1 MGKYNDAITKA
12 KSLKMKD
19 GTTKA
24 IDKLTAYIDH
34 QEVIKLIGKIEA
46 LQGADGLS
54 AYEVWQKEGNAGS
67 KRDFIDSLRG
77 EPGVVT
83 KGLKGDPGIDGKT
96 IEKTIEKTIVKEVSV
111 KGGDGKDGVSVVS
124 ARVDA
129 QGDLQVSLDDG
140 TIVNAGHVRG
150 RDGRG
155 SGGGGTSRKYVNEAI
170 TAALDGFGGA
180 ADADY
185 GDIVVSGTGTV
196 WTVDIENTTART
208 AFASGDKL
216 MIWEDGVG
224 NRQIDYD
231 DLPGGSGDVVGPA
244 SATNNAIPRWDTTTG
259 KLLQNSGVLID
270 DSDNLTA
277 NNVSGTNTGDQ
288 SLFQTIAV
296 AGQSDV
302 VADTTADTLT
312 LVGGTNVT
320 ITTDAG
326 TDTVT
331 ITAASGAGTPTDIT
345 VANEAT
351 DTTCF
356 PAFFTAATGDL
367 EPKTNTGLTYNSD
380 TSILSATGFAGPLTG
395 DVTGDVTGNADTV
408 TTNANLTGDVTS
420 SGNSSTIADDA
431 VSYSKMQNVTA
442 TDKILGRASSGAGIV
457 EEIACTAA
465 GRAILDDANASAQRT
480 TLGLEIGA
488 DVQAYAS
495 ALDAVSG
502 TNTGDQ
508 TAVTGNAG
516 TATALATARTIGG
529 VSFDGT
535 ANIAPNIVTDTTPQL
550 GGALDANGQ
559 NITDVQELRLD
570 ATPDTDHTATGL
582 TTNTINAGATIAIG
596 DLCYLGSGGK
606 WLLADADAEATAKG
620 MLGISAEAS
629 TDTNPMITALAGSFV
644 RDDTYNWTVGA
655 VLYVGL
661 TAGAL
666 TETAPSATGD
676 IVRVAGYAV
685 SADVV
690 YFNPG
695 SSWVEVA

>member
-1 MGKYNDAITKA
+1 M
-12 KSLKMKD
+12 
-19 GTTKA
+19 
-24 IDKLTAYIDH
+24 
-34 QEVIKLIGKIEA
+34 
-46 LQGADGLS
+46 
-54 AYEVWQKEGNAGS
+54 
-67 KRDFIDSLRG
+67 
-77 EPGVVT
+77 
-83 KGLKGDPGIDGKT
+83 
-96 IEKTIEKTIVKEVSV
+96 
-111 KGGDGKDGVSVVS
+111 
-124 ARVDA
+124 
-129 QGDLQVSLDDG
+129 
-140 TIVNAGHVRG
+140 
-150 RDGRG
+150 
-155 SGGGGTSRKYVNEAI
+155 
-170 TAALDGFGGA
+170 
-180 ADADY
+180 
-185 GDIVVSGTGTV
+185 
-196 WTVDIENTTART
+196 
-208 AFASGDKL
+208 
-216 MIWEDGVG
+216 
-224 NRQIDYD
+224 
-231 DLPGGSGDVVGPA
+231 
-244 SATNNAIPRWDTTTG
+244 
-259 KLLQNSGVLID
+259 
-270 DSDNLTA
+270 
-277 NNVSGTNTGDQ
+277 
-288 SLFQTIAV
+288 
-296 AGQSDV
+296 
-302 VADTTADTLT
+302 
-312 LVGGTNVT
+312 TNVT
-320 ITTDAG
+320 ISETVQKLVITNGVIRVLTIGTQGPAGATGSIGAVDGSPDTDHTGEGLKSNDLNAGATIAFGELCYFDPTDVEWKKSAATAEATTSGAMGVAMEAGSDGVAMNVLLWGFVRDDSWSWTPGAELYVGTTAG
-326 TDTVT
+326 TFTETATTNTGEKRRKVGQAT
-331 ITAASGAGTPTDIT
+331 TAKIIYFTPFYSLAAASGSGTSTDIT
-345 VANEAT
+345 VENEAT

-516 TATALATARTIGG
+516 TATALETARTIGGVSFDGTANIVPTTIAVTDTTDTTCFVALFESATGDLLPQTDGALTYNAGTGALAATSMAAAFTGDLTGKADTADALETARTIGG

-570 ATPDTDHTATGL
+570 ATPDADHTATGL

>member
-356 PAFFTAATGDL
+356 MAFFTAATGDL
-367 EPKTNTGLTYNSD
+367 EPKSNAGATFN
-380 TSILSATGFAGPLTG
+380 SATAVVTFTGIAGPLTG
-395 DVTGDVTGNADTV
+395 DVTGNAD
-408 TTNANLTGDVTS
+408 
-420 SGNSSTIADDA
+420 
-431 VSYSKMQNVTA
+431 
-442 TDKILGRASSGAGIV
+442 
-457 EEIACTAA
+457 
-465 GRAILDDANASAQRT
+465 
-480 TLGLEIGA
+480 
-488 DVQAYAS
+488 
-495 ALDAVSG
+495 
-502 TNTGDQ
+502 
-508 TAVTGNAG
+508 
-516 TATALATARTIGG
+516 TATALETARTIGGVSFDGTANIVPTTIAVTDTTDTTCFVALFESATGDLLPQTDGALTYNAGTGALAATSMAAAFTGDLTGKADTADALETARTIGG

-570 ATPDTDHTATGL
+570 ATPDADHTATGL